1 MDFSSLLIKLFIF
14 MVLML
19 VGYFMGRKGILD
31 KQFVKNGS
39 TLLVDVFIF
48 ASIINS
54 VLGSRPE
61 LGRAEFGNAML
72 LVTLTTIITYALAY
86 LVALP
91 FAKKENAAQIEMMF
105 AISNTLFVG
114 LPVASAIYGSESVF
128 YIGMSCVP
136 YNIVLYSYGVWRLK
150 HDKGDGKIRI
160 KDMLSI
166 CLLASIA
173 ALVIFLLN
181 PPIPRLISE
190 LFSTVSAATVPLSMI
205 IIGASMSAINPAIAF
220 REKRNY
226 LYSLVKLIVCPVI
239 TYLILRN
246 FTDNKILL
254 ITCTILAGCPTGAIA
269 TPLSV
274 QYGYSP
280 EESSKAI
287 MVTTILSMFTLPL
300 MLYIIG

>member
-1 MDFSSLLIKLFIF
+1 

-61 LGRAEFGNAML
+61 LGKAEFGNAML
-72 LVTLTTIITYALAY
+72 LVTLTIIITYALAY
-86 LVALP
+86 LAALP

-150 HDKGDGKIRI
+150 HDKGDGRIRI

-254 ITCTILAGCPTGAIA
+254 ITCTILAGCPTGTIA

>member
-1 MDFSSLLIKLFIF
+1 MDFSSLLIKLFVF

-19 VGYFMGRKGILD
+19 VGYFMSRKGILD
-31 KQFVKNGS
+31 KQFVKSGS

-61 LGRAEFGNAML
+61 LGNAEFANAML
-72 LVTLTTIITYALAY
+72 LVTLTTIITYGLAY
-86 LVALP
+86 LAALP
-91 FAKKENAAQIEMMF
+91 FSKEENAAQIEMMF

-114 LPVASAIYGSESVF
+114 LPVASAIYGSEAVF

-136 YNIVLYSYGVWRLK
+136 VNIILYSYGVWRLK

-166 CLLASIA
+166 CLLASFA
-173 ALVIFLLN
+173 ALIIFLMN
-181 PPIPRLISE
+181 PPIPRAISE

-205 IIGASMSAINPAIAF
+205 IIGASMGAINPAIAF

-226 LYSLVKLIVCPVI
+226 LYSLVKLIVCPAI
-239 TYLILRN
+239 TFLILRN

-254 ITCTILAGCPTGAIA
+254 ITCTILAGCPTGTIA

-280 EESSKAI
+280 EESSKAV
-287 MVTTILSMFTLPL
+287 MVTTILSMVTLPL